1 MKNGDNNTLEG
12 LSISSKIDLVLVV
25 LFIIIL
31 IASSSYQF
39 LSQRALVEH
48 LVQDQASTLAN
59 SYFDNVNTLMLTG
72 GMANKQIARKKLTF
86 RDDVIDA
93 RIVRGEA
100 VRKIFGPGDESNQ
113 SKDKWDEQGLSG
125 NAVSEFR
132 QGDDGRILTVVI
144 PMPAAKDVR
153 GTNCLLCHPVP
164 EGEILGAVRVDLSL
178 KSLDVRTLKALW
190 FNLGL
195 NTLLLV
201 AGLIIISYILK
212 KLVVNRLRR
221 VRQTVDSIASTSNLT
236 LRVEVSSKDELFSL
250 AQSINHM
257 MDKFSTIIN
266 RVRESTLQLSDES
279 LQLTQVT
286 DQSIAG
292 VRLQEQESGQA
303 ACAMVQME
311 QTAVAVSDNANNAS
325 EAAQQADQLALDGG
339 KVVSKTITC
348 INTLAQEVTQA
359 SGVISQLEADSD
371 GIGKVVE
378 VITNIAEQTNLLALN
393 AAIEAARA
401 GEQGRGFAVVA
412 DEVRTLATRTHDATQ
427 EIHSMIEALQKQ
439 AQNAATIMNQS
450 QEGVNSSVTEA
461 ALAGESLTA
470 ITESIKTISSMNE
483 QIATS
488 ATEQSIVAGEIRQ
501 NIEAINDV
509 TGQTT
514 QHTEQIALTSQR
526 LSSLSSQL
534 KAMMDKFMV

>member
-1 MKNGDNNTLEG
+1 MKNSDNITLEG
-12 LSISSKIDLVLVV
+12 LSISTKIDLVLVV

-39 LSQRALVEH
+39 FSQRALVEH
-48 LVQDQASTLAN
+48 LVQDQASILAD

-72 GMANKQIARKKLTF
+72 GMANKQIARKKLTS

-113 SKDKWDEQGLSG
+113 SKDKWDQQGLSG
-125 NAVSEFR
+125 NTISEFR
-132 QGDDGRILTVVI
+132 QGENGRFLTVVI

-164 EGEILGAVRVDLSL
+164 EGEILGAVRVDFSL
-178 KSLDVRTLKALW
+178 KSLDIRTFKELW

-212 KLVVNRLRR
+212 KLVVNRLRG
-221 VRQTVDSIASTSNLT
+221 VRQTVDSIASSSNLT

-266 RVRESTLQLSDES
+266 RVSESTLQLGDES
-279 LQLTQVT
+279 QQLTQVT

-303 ACAMVQME
+303 ASAMVQME
-311 QTAVAVSDNANNAS
+311 QTAVAVSDNANSAS

-339 KVVSKTITC
+339 KVVNKAIAC
-348 INTLAQEVTQA
+348 INTLAKEVTQA

-427 EIHSMIEALQKQ
+427 EIQSMIEALQKQ
-439 AQNAATIMNQS
+439 AQSAATIMNQS
-450 QEGVNSSVTEA
+450 QDGVNSSVTEA

-470 ITESIKTISSMNE
+470 ITKSIKTINTMNE

-488 ATEQSIVAGEIRQ
+488 ANEQSIVAGEIRQ

-534 KAMMDKFMV
+534 KEMMEKFKV